1 MEYGIQKEQN
11 KIIVQAV
18 ENNQCIWFCIWKVE
32 WNSLLLSWML
42 VNNHFQRQWIGT
54 KLRELLECE
63 AKHLWC
69 TEITGKI
76 ERWNTKSIA
85 FHEKL
90 WFTQEGIQ
98 DWMILIA
105 KDI

>member
-18 ENNQCIWFCIWKVE
+18 ENNQCIWFCIGQIE
-32 WNSLLLSWML
+32 YTSLILKGIE
-42 VNNHFQRQWIGT
+42 VNEGFKNQWIGSQ
-54 KLRELLECE
+54 LRELLECE
-63 AKHLWC
+63 AKNVWC

-85 FHEKL
+85 FHKKL
-90 WFTQEGIQ
+90 WFIQEGIE